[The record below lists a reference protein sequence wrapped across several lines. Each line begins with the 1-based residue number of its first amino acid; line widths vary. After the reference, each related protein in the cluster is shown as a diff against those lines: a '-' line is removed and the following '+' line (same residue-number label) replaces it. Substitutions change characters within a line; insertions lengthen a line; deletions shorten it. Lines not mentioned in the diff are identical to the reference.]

1 MSEKDI
7 VRGCRERAGGVKQA
21 GAERG
26 GTAGEGTY
34 AEKEKARGEGLWS
47 TNEPIHG
54 LRAENLD
61 AFLERHGEDLISE
74 PRPFAAYMRQK
85 LREKGLLQQDVFLA
99 ADLSENFGYKLVAEE
114 KHTRQRDVIL
124 RLCFAGRFR
133 PEEVQEAL
141 LRYGMAPLW
150 WRFPRDAILL
160 AAFASEI
167 YDLQAVNRLLEQH
180 GQKPL
185 LRGYA

>member
-1 MSEKDI
+1 MSEKTI
-7 VRGCRERAGGVKQA
+7 LCGNERCD
-21 GAERG
+21 E
-26 GTAGEGTY
+26 E
-34 AEKEKARGEGLWS
+34 EKAGI
-47 TNEPIHG
+47 NELGGPVYG
-54 LRAENLD
+54 LRIEELET
-61 AFLERHGEDLISE
+61 FLEKHAAELITE
-74 PRPFAAYMRQK
+74 RRPFAAYMRGK

-99 ADLSENFGYKLVAEE
+99 ADLSENFGYKLIAEE

-124 RLCFAGRFR
+124 RLCLAGRFR

-167 YDLQAVNRLLEQH
+167 YDLQAVNRLLERH

>member
-124 RLCFAGRFR
+124 RLCLAGRFR
-133 PEEVQEAL
+133 A
-141 LRYGMAPLW
+141 APL
-150 WRFPRDAILL
+150 RHGAALVAIPPGRDPARSLCKR
-160 AAFASEI
+160 
-167 YDLQAVNRLLEQH
+167 DL
-180 GQKPL
+180 
-185 LRGYA
+185 

>member
-1 MSEKDI
+1 MLD
-7 VRGCRERAGGVKQA
+7 A
-21 GAERG
+21 RG
-26 GTAGEGTY
+26 GALQVEELGE
-34 AEKEKARGEGLWS
+34 
-47 TNEPIHG
+47 
-54 LRAENLD
+54 
-61 AFLERHGEDLISE
+61 FLTQNAEDLISE

-99 ADLSENFGYKLVAEE
+99 ADLSENFGYKLIAEE

-124 RLCFAGRFR
+124 RLCLAGRFR

-160 AAFASEI
+160 AAFSSEI
-167 YDLQAVNRLLEQH
+167 YDLQAVNRLLERH